1 MARFDIISKDGN
13 TIRYSGKPRYSGSY
27 LKPSFLEF
35 SEISSPTPIA
45 WEVGDYVDYPRT
57 GMRYRLYSIPQPS
70 KNARKGSYGGAFS
83 YSNVQLH
90 AATKELEIALFRDLV
105 ANDNN
110 IHFSTSPDV
119 ATYENVEGIA
129 RRIQAC
135 MDDLYPGRWEI
146 RMAEFDATAD
156 AEVIEKIA
164 TAKDFA
170 LSGGTCLDALSKIY
184 ELWEE
189 VGWIHTH
196 ENGKE
201 VITIGYANKRIGAN
215 TTDVYLYGK
224 GNGLT
229 AIKKNQTNKDEFAT
243 RLYVYGSE
251 RNLPHRYYNEKDI
264 LNAESVDIRNL
275 MLPLDK
281 WGLTDGLPD
290 ARKAYL
296 ENAEAVAKYGV
307 IPKTHYF
314 DSDDAGADIYP
325 SIEGMTV
332 GQLRKV
338 LADMGETKYS
348 PNVSIYPNDSER
360 VDEIFAAP
368 RMVDDGVLKRN
379 GKEHDIEN
387 GWYLFAATTPGTTIP
402 KGTAEK
408 TAVVENHLIKDLD
421 IDSQGIIRAK
431 ITFTSDKICTL
442 ADAGYK
448 SVSGVLTLANSLD
461 SPSIEEEMGFTFVLN
476 DDGVWEGRLPKV
488 IANYDKQSYVR
499 YVAFATMSVYVT
511 PKKALASDVTASV
524 NISDGYVTFIA
535 DQLFDKTFQLTLK
548 QIGFDINERAAMGEG
563 KVISMKTGMCA
574 GRNFVISECRYVES
588 TDKWSLVCRR
598 QQDDTLGMLF
608 PNKDYQIAMG
618 DQFVLLDIALP
629 EVYIGMAQERL
640 LAEGERLLAKASRIQ
655 NHYEP
660 MIDAKVMMES
670 GRTLREGMYMEIS
683 DEDVIDNGTDYILID
698 TLSIYEDESA
708 IPTYKVTLR
717 EKRKV
722 TYKGTPSATSE
733 TSTKSYGEEQTADV
747 DIDLS
752 DYATKSYVGN
762 EVEAVKTDIKAMP
775 STYVPLKTINGLSLY
790 GSGNINVEGGVGAV
804 DSAMSDTSEN
814 AVQNKVIKKYV
825 DDAAVYLEGYVEEQV
840 NALEAS
846 VNQTFGDV
854 ETSIEQLDGAVSE
867 LFASKAGAFY
877 VEPSTNLFIVFT
889 TEEKKAAYIANG
901 DTSGM
906 LGKFA
911 LGGGGGTS
919 QTYYDMA
926 VVGLEKNYNYTTTS
940 EKMIISAGFESRI
953 MKAGSS
959 TYEPYEEDAVFS
971 VDILKGGAWKPV
983 MSQMVSNG
991 STFSADLKPYVANG
1005 DNIIRVTAT
1014 GLISSASGVASATLS
1029 VTTMSLAPFGF
1040 QWYTPFVE
1048 GQSYELGGL
1057 KILGTLNKRLH
1068 IKVTGN
1074 GYSKEYVESIGTQQ
1088 YDIAPY
1094 SFRNL
1099 VHPSATGI
1107 YKVEMWL
1114 EAVAS
1119 GVKSDTLTYNIMCV
1133 AQSAVGTAK
1142 LVCLNE
1148 VATEADNYA
1157 ESKLFAYAIYN
1168 GGSASGSPTITL
1180 KKGSTTI
1187 ASSSLNVDAGVPHDY
1202 SYAFALAM
1210 TETSANITATATFG
1224 NTQTA
1229 TIALKNETSFA
1240 PVGGYSFYMDAA
1252 TRSNGEAYRNYIV
1265 NEANGSRILASWTDM
1280 AWVDGMDGWTTDKD
1294 GNKCLL
1300 LPAMS
1305 KAYVD
1310 YAPMANKNTMTLEL
1324 FYKVQNAADF
1334 DEDIITIAS
1343 NVASSW
1349 MGVKVKPTNVTLHS
1363 QSLYQND
1370 LMQGYNTKD
1379 EEMVHL
1385 VITIIGNY
1393 DGIGSIAMIYVNGG
1407 KRCSFEWS
1415 TGDTFAHNGTLVL
1428 GSDTA
1433 DLYVYKMRVYDSQ
1446 FLWPQV
1452 LQNYI
1457 SCQHTA
1463 AERSQIKRREDSVL
1477 NDSNG
1482 LDYDKI
1488 VGKQNT
1494 FVIELPKGAQLPN
1507 RLNNPS
1513 NDPIEGCN
1521 IYIDIV
1527 QDRQCSVQGH
1537 WLLVPI
1543 DGQGTTGMTYFRW
1556 NLRSKTAT
1564 IRITAKKDVA
1574 SSSHSHKR
1582 GGTGLYNDLY
1592 QRIVGHNEVNGR
1604 MAVYQYPVYGYLKVE
1619 NEDAPGTYHYEFIG
1633 LYTIGPDKGDKSTFG
1648 FDNAE
1653 YKDTLI
1659 HMEGTD
1665 HSPAGVGY
1673 DYPWEQMT
1681 VGLNEKGDA
1690 FLGAKNTSGGLAQEA
1705 WEIGACGGKKTASDI
1720 KTYLDAEYA
1729 PAYKLDYECTP
1740 MISGLASGQT
1750 IYSVNTDVTNFRK
1763 QTSYENFTKA
1773 DCIIFDADYNT
1784 YYYNVNSQSY
1794 VADGRKVYDGLTS
1807 SHGFSLSTLN
1817 SKGSVSAKEQ
1827 YIRECRAKRHR
1838 AEVGNYWLLRDSLFH
1853 ACFLDLIGATDNEK
1867 KNTYPLK
1874 FGTLASGSRWRH
1886 RQDDLDTMAD
1896 INNQGSADKKY
1907 SIMNTDSKDGVM
1919 VYKGNSSYHWRC
1931 IREYYKDD
1939 MKSMMREIFDNM
1951 KSLSPYGISDIQ
1963 KLVGCIRHY
1972 FWDYAQEYFTRGA
1985 YNIDAKWTYE
1995 DTWRLY
2001 KSDKTINAVHPLQQ
2015 SLGSHYEAEVA
2026 WMTLRML
2033 FLASMNEWG
2042 AFVHYSDSSEGQ
2054 VSFRQGRD
2062 FTFKLT
2068 PAIDMRPSVVIG
2080 SDSDKKFA
2088 NGRVMAGNTASIL
2101 VAASGDGDT
2110 MAYIQGADWLQD
2122 IGDFSTL
2129 KLGSTS
2135 RSLAVTSKRLQK
2147 LKVGDATASKVT
2159 TNITGLD
2166 LGSCPSLA
2174 EIDARN
2180 VTALA
2185 GEVDLTNC
2193 PRLRIARF
2201 GGTSASVIKL
2211 PDGSKI
2217 ETFDLPS
2224 SLMRLT
2230 LRKLPLLRKSGLTY
2244 DALNNLTYL
2253 WVQDN
2258 KNLDGYDMLKSAWEG
2273 NSPLKNIR
2281 VIGFTKTADDDDTTF
2296 LLGLAEGEHYGIDEQ
2311 GNVNDNINPVVQGT
2325 LNYDVIDGEAYDAL
2339 KASYGDVLVINYN
2352 KIIAFIKF
2360 ADSDVLAKLLA
2371 NGIGSDGGVTKA
2383 QAAAVTTL
2391 PSFYN
2396 DQAIDSFDEL
2406 QYFTSVTQIGPSGST
2421 NGGFLKAINLKSI
2434 VLPPSVKT
2442 IGFAAFQETAISSIN
2457 LDNVTKFLE
2466 RAFQLCSNL
2475 GIVNAPSLEDIGATA
2490 FASSGITEIVSLG
2503 KVTTL
2508 KSSNSSKGTFAGCK
2522 KLVKANLTG
2531 ITVFGLY
2538 EFNQCTSLAEVIIDW
2553 SKVTSIG
2560 QNTFNNCTQL
2570 VIDNLNLSNLE
2581 SFGQNAFYG
2590 VKVKSITSMGGLT
2603 SLPAATGGQQNYG
2616 SNAYLEYCC
2625 LPDGVANIPQR
2636 SFQGYSVLRTLVIG
2650 SGCTSI
2656 EGYIVNNCKS
2666 LATIVCKAT
2675 TPPAL
2680 DSNAW
2685 YGATAISSYYVPD
2698 ASVDAYKAATNWS
2711 NVASMI
2717 KPLSEYNG

>member
-1 MARFDIISKDGN
+1 MASYGSKYEFYFESQAGANILIVISEKDYGGVPIRRPLGRAPILKRENNDYIYGSSLELYAECAVDGEYAQFYTSSADQFKVEVYKDDSPMWVGYIVPELYSEPDIAPPYDVQIIATDGLGELKNYVFESSGTDTLYNHIRTILDRLDLSTTYGLVSALKYMDNGAAYGAADIFNVRINLDHENGNTCYEVLQHLLSALNASITLYNGQWLIFRETDFIHLASGNNVSGVYRNGQTRNYPVVSFGSMSESDWWPVGNLSSVIKPAKNRIALTSENHYKENALDSTSWLMSNAVLDAQQAAYILSSAGSYIRQTINFGGVEIGYRLALRISARNVGEGTDPQNLGVIVKAATRGYTGRKTLWLVKSDDSSRRPSGAYTWQSVEGVIQEELEAPYKSDTASDAKDIDIVIPLYDGDGRSYLYATELEITLSNESGLYDINIHDISLVKYDQLKGYKADVVISNGAREEADEVDLGVVYASEAPSAGSVFMTGLPLLPATDDIITQWKVAEFAEKDYL
-13 TIRYSGKPRYSGSY
+13 TTMAEDHARAVALPRMRYQGILNVPGRTLPLLFLRDGTYYFPESYSYNLRNDELSVDMISI
-27 LKPSFLEF
+27 PSAQVTVQSVVISELSETQG
-35 SEISSPTPIA
+35 EISSGSSGGGMSPGTGGGGSVVVDPFLSDTSSNPAESKAIKA
-45 WEVGDYVDYPRT
+45 YVD
-57 GMRYRLYSIPQPS
+57 
-70 KNARKGSYGGAFS
+70 
-83 YSNVQLH
+83 
-90 AATKELEIALFRDLV
+90 AADK
-105 ANDNN
+105 
-110 IHFSTSPDV
+110 
-119 ATYENVEGIA
+119 
-129 RRIQAC
+129 
-135 MDDLYPGRWEI
+135 
-146 RMAEFDATAD
+146 
-156 AEVIEKIA
+156 
-164 TAKDFA
+164 A
-170 LSGGTCLDALSKIY
+170 LSDRITEI
-184 ELWEE
+184 E
-189 VGWIHTH
+189 
-196 ENGKE
+196 ENG
-201 VITIGYANKRIGAN
+201 
-215 TTDVYLYGK
+215 
-224 GNGLT
+224 
-229 AIKKNQTNKDEFAT
+229 
-243 RLYVYGSE
+243 
-251 RNLPHRYYNEKDI
+251 
-264 LNAESVDIRNL
+264 
-275 MLPLDK
+275 
-281 WGLTDGLPD
+281 
-290 ARKAYL
+290 
-296 ENAEAVAKYGV
+296 
-307 IPKTHYF
+307 
-314 DSDDAGADIYP
+314 AG
-325 SIEGMTV
+325 
-332 GQLRKV
+332 
-338 LADMGETKYS
+338 
-348 PNVSIYPNDSER
+348 
-360 VDEIFAAP
+360 
-368 RMVDDGVLKRN
+368 
-379 GKEHDIEN
+379 
-387 GWYLFAATTPGTTIP
+387 
-402 KGTAEK
+402 
-408 TAVVENHLIKDLD
+408 
-421 IDSQGIIRAK
+421 
-431 ITFTSDKICTL
+431 
-442 ADAGYK
+442 
-448 SVSGVLTLANSLD
+448 
-461 SPSIEEEMGFTFVLN
+461 
-476 DDGVWEGRLPKV
+476 
-488 IANYDKQSYVR
+488 
-499 YVAFATMSVYVT
+499 
-511 PKKALASDVTASV
+511 
-524 NISDGYVTFIA
+524 
-535 DQLFDKTFQLTLK
+535 
-548 QIGFDINERAAMGEG
+548 
-563 KVISMKTGMCA
+563 
-574 GRNFVISECRYVES
+574 
-588 TDKWSLVCRR
+588 
-598 QQDDTLGMLF
+598 
-608 PNKDYQIAMG
+608 
-618 DQFVLLDIALP
+618 
-629 EVYIGMAQERL
+629 
-640 LAEGERLLAKASRIQ
+640 
-655 NHYEP
+655 
-660 MIDAKVMMES
+660 
-670 GRTLREGMYMEIS
+670 
-683 DEDVIDNGTDYILID
+683 
-698 TLSIYEDESA
+698 
-708 IPTYKVTLR
+708 
-717 EKRKV
+717 
-722 TYKGTPSATSE
+722 
-733 TSTKSYGEEQTADV
+733 
-747 DIDLS
+747 
-752 DYATKSYVGN
+752 
-762 EVEAVKTDIKAMP
+762 
-775 STYVPLKTINGLSLY
+775 
-790 GSGNINVEGGVGAV
+790 GGGAV

-1494 FVIELPKGAQLPN
+1494 FVIELPKGAELPN

-1951 KSLSPYGISDIQ
+1951 KSLSPYGTSDIQ

-2147 LKVGDATASKVT
+2147 LKVGDAIASKVT

-2360 ADSDVLAKLLA
+2360 ANSNVLAKLLA

-2711 NVASMI
+2711 NVASKI